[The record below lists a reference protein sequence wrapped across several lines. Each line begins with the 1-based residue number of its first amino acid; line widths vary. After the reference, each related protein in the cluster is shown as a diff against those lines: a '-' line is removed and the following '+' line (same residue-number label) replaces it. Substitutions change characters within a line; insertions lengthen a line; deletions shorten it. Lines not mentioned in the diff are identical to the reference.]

1 MDLQLPG
8 PGAAMAIA
16 TGIAA
21 YATALVGA
29 SDTSDPPKQLLF
41 FSMLAMTILLAIFTI
56 AIECLHVWKDLKLAK
71 VRAMPIRLQ
80 PL

>member
-1 MDLQLPG
+1 MTDIKIPG

-16 TGIAA
+16 AGIAA
-21 YATALVGA
+21 YATALVAA

-41 FSMLAMTILLAIFTI
+41 FSMLAVTILFAVCTI

-71 VRAMPIRLQ
+71 
-80 PL
+80 